1 MEERYIAYS
10 SLAAARGFWRMVGLT
25 FGRKLTIYIRRLLL
39 SVKSSKKMTVNRK
52 SWTGPNTLSTF
63 SIVGGDAPTGPV

>member
-1 MEERYIAYS
+1 MLEVCMEERYIAYS

-39 SVKSSKKMTVNRK
+39 SVKSSKK
-52 SWTGPNTLSTF
+52 
-63 SIVGGDAPTGPV
+63 